1 MPLTAKG
8 KKLKKK
14 FKEQY
19 GKKKGEKVFYA
30 MENSGKLK
38 KVVKARGG
46 KDMGKVAGTTRA
58 ARDDRDIANRMAQT
72 QQAAIN
78 KNKSFQDTKSIKDT
92 KSKIGPPV
100 KDVPFK
106 PPLSKTQSLAVG
118 LVVPFLGTGINFAAK
133 QQYKS
138 RQKFAKKEG
147 LYRDAY
153 KTTGKVL
160 QPNAPVG
167 KDYLKAAGFGKR
179 KTETFTGSD
188 DKGPNKPIIPTPV
201 IPVSTTKPVD
211 ENLVKPKDNFF
222 NFVAYKVGGLSGGV
236 RYGPPPKRGP
246 NSQVPPVKMKKGGYK
261 K

>member
-1 MPLTAKG
+1 MPLTVKG

-14 FKEQY
+14 FEKQY
-19 GKKKGEKVFYA
+19 GKKKGQSVFYA

-38 KVVKARGG
+38 KVVKAKGGMDASKSDFGGGSKSSVGGQGRDTDFQQRGMS
-46 KDMGKVAGTTRA
+46 KADYAKSK
-58 ARDDRDIANRMAQT
+58 QT
-72 QQAAIN
+72 QNFGGRQ
-78 KNKSFQDTKSIKDT
+78 
-92 KSKIGPPV
+92 SKIGPVV
-100 KDVPFK
+100 KDVPFQK
-106 PPLSKTQSLAVG
+106 PIGFKTSLALSTLG
-118 LVVPFLGTGINFAAK
+118 IPFLGFGINLAAK

-147 LYRDAY
+147 LYRDVY

-160 QPNAPVG
+160 QPNAPTG
-167 KDYLKAAGFGKR
+167 KDYLKSAGFGKS
-179 KTETFTGSD
+179 KVAPFVGGNDNNTS
-188 DKGPNKPIIPTPV
+188 PI

>member
-8 KKLKKK
+8 KKLKEK
-14 FKEQY
+14 FKKQY

-38 KVVKARGG
+38 KVLKAKGG
-46 KDMGKVAGTTRA
+46 KDASQSDFGGGSKSSGGGQGR
-58 ARDDRDIANRMAQT
+58 DRDFQQRGMSKADYAKSTQT
-72 QQAAIN
+72 QNFGGRQ
-78 KNKSFQDTKSIKDT
+78 
-92 KSKIGPPV
+92 SKIGPVV

-106 PPLSKTQSLAVG
+106 PPLTTAQSLAVG

-147 LYRDAY
+147 LYRDVY

-160 QPNAPVG
+160 QPNAPTG
-167 KDYLKAAGFGKR
+167 KDYLKQAGFGKR
-179 KTETFTGSD
+179 PEMKQD
-188 DKGPNKPIIPTPV
+188 RDGPPILPPV

-236 RYGPPPKRGP
+236 RYGTPPKKGP

>member
-14 FKEQY
+14 FEEQY
-19 GKKKGEKVFYA
+19 GKKKGQSVFYA

-46 KDMGKVAGTTRA
+46 MDASQSDFGGGSKSSGGGQGR
-58 ARDDRDIANRMAQT
+58 DRDFQQRGMSKADYAKSTQT
-72 QQAAIN
+72 QNFGGRQ
-78 KNKSFQDTKSIKDT
+78 
-92 KSKIGPPV
+92 SKIGPAV
-100 KDVPFK
+100 KDVSFK

-118 LVVPFLGTGINFAAK
+118 LVVPFLGTGINLAAK

-160 QPNAPVG
+160 QPNAPTG
-167 KDYLKAAGFGKR
+167 KDYLKSAGFGKS
-179 KTETFTGSD
+179 KVAPFVGGNDNNTS
-188 DKGPNKPIIPTPV
+188 PIIS
-201 IPVSTTKPVD
+201 VSTTKPVD

>member
-1 MPLTAKG
+1 MPLTVKG

-14 FKEQY
+14 FEKQY
-19 GKKKGEKVFYA
+19 GKKKGQSVFYA

-38 KVVKARGG
+38 KVVKAKGGMDASKSDFGGGSKSSVGGQGRDTDFQQRGMS
-46 KDMGKVAGTTRA
+46 KADYAKSK
-58 ARDDRDIANRMAQT
+58 QT
-72 QQAAIN
+72 QNFGGRQ
-78 KNKSFQDTKSIKDT
+78 
-92 KSKIGPPV
+92 SKIGPVV

-106 PPLSKTQSLAVG
+106 KPLSGTQSFMLGLAIPG
-118 LVVPFLGTGINFAAK
+118 LGTAINFGAK

-147 LYRDAY
+147 LYRDVY

-160 QPNAPVG
+160 QPNAPTG
-167 KDYLKAAGFGKR
+167 KDYLKSAGFGKS
-179 KTETFTGSD
+179 KVAPFVGN
-188 DKGPNKPIIPTPV
+188 DKDPIIPIST
-201 IPVSTTKPVD
+201 TTKPID
-211 ENLVKPKDNFF
+211 PNLVKPKDNFF

>member
-14 FKEQY
+14 FEEQY
-19 GKKKGEKVFYA
+19 GKKKGQSVFYA

-38 KVVKARGG
+38 KVVKAKGGMDASKSDFGGGSKSSGGGQGRDTDFQQRGMSETDYA
-46 KDMGKVAGTTRA
+46 KST
-58 ARDDRDIANRMAQT
+58 NT
-72 QQAAIN
+72 QNFGGRQ
-78 KNKSFQDTKSIKDT
+78 
-92 KSKIGPPV
+92 SKIGPAV

-147 LYRDAY
+147 LYRDVY

-167 KDYLKAAGFGKR
+167 KDYLKSAGFGKR
-179 KTETFTGSD
+179 PEMKQDRDGS
-188 DKGPNKPIIPTPV
+188 PILPPV

-211 ENLVKPKDNFF
+211 ENLIKPKDNFF

-236 RYGPPPKRGP
+236 KYGPPPKRGP

>member
-38 KVVKARGG
+38 KVIKARGG
-46 KDMGKVAGTTRA
+46 KDASQSDFGGGSKSSGGGG
-58 ARDDRDIANRMAQT
+58 RDLDFQQRGMSKADYAKSTQT
-72 QQAAIN
+72 QNFGGRQ
-78 KNKSFQDTKSIKDT
+78 
-92 KSKIGPPV
+92 SKIGPAV

-147 LYRDAY
+147 LYRDVY

-167 KDYLKAAGFGKR
+167 KDYLKSAGFGKS
-179 KTETFTGSD
+179 KVAPFVGGNDNNNTTS
-188 DKGPNKPIIPTPV
+188 PI